1 MKLKH
6 RIWAIS
12 MALLYLFSSMTVFA
26 AEESTTASSEAATE
40 AVSDENTDTGK
51 STFSAIQTSD
61 DAGCSIAANDG
72 TDLNLEAG
80 AAILM
85 EAETGQILYSKN
97 AEEKMYPASITKVM
111 TTLIALEKGN
121 LSDTVTFSADTLNA
135 IEQGSSRIGVEAG
148 ESCTLKDAL
157 HCVMLASGNDTAA
170 GVAEHIAGSV
180 DAFVDMMN
188 EKAAELG
195 CTNTHFTNP
204 HGLPDE
210 NHYTT
215 AKDMALI
222 VQAAVKNPNFKDI
235 AGILSYNMPATNKCE
250 AREIWQHHKMMYP
263 SGQYYYEGTLWGKT
277 GYTSVALNTLVTA
290 AQKDNMTLLTVV
302 LKCPGASYTYTNSAT
317 LFDYGFEHYKTIK
330 PLENFKLKES
340 AATADISEESINEME
355 RLNVLYNSDYTI
367 VAPATVSPSDI
378 TVSVTT
384 DTAAEG
390 TWGSLIFTYQGNEIG
405 RANIYYDADAKLN
418 SIIENEGT
426 AEATA
431 MEKLPFILVGAII
444 ILLLFI
450 LFQIISMIRR
460 QR

>member
-1 MKLKH
+1 MNLKH
-6 RIWAIS
+6 RIWATC
-12 MALLYLFSSMTVFA
+12 MALLYLFSSLTVFA
-26 AEESTTASSEAATE
+26 SEESTTASAETATTAASEDNTTE
-40 AVSDENTDTGK
+40 E
-51 STFSAIQTSD
+51 STLSAIQTSD
-61 DAGCSIAANDG
+61 DAGCLIAANDG

-80 AAILM
+80 AAVLM
-85 EAETGQILYSKN
+85 EAKTGKILYSKN
-97 AEEKMYPASITKVM
+97 AEEKMYPASITKVL

-121 LSDTVTFSADTLNA
+121 LTDSITFSAETLNA
-135 IEQGSSRIGVEAG
+135 VEQGSSRVGVEAG
-148 ESCTLKDAL
+148 ETCTLEDAL

-222 VQAAVKNPNFKDI
+222 VQAAVKNPYFAEI
-235 AGILSYNMPATNKCE
+235 AGDLSYNMPATNKCE

-263 SGQYYYEGTLWGKT
+263 AGQYYYEGVLWGKT

-290 AQKDNMTLLTVV
+290 AKRDNTTLLAVV
-302 LKCPGASYTYTNSAT
+302 LKCPGAAYTYTNSAT
-317 LFDYGFEHYKTIK
+317 LFDYGFEHYTTLK
-330 PLENFKLKES
+330 PLENFHLKE
-340 AATADISEESINEME
+340 AATAAGLSESAIKELEK
-355 RLNVLYNSDYTI
+355 LNVLYNSDYSV
-367 VAPATVSPSDI
+367 VAPTGVSVSDI

-384 DTAAEG
+384 ENATDG
-390 TWGSLIFTYQGNEIG
+390 IWGSLVFTYQGNEIG
-405 RANIYYDADAKLN
+405 RANIYYDADAELN

-426 AEATA
+426 AEATT
-431 MEKLPFILVGAII
+431 MSKLPFILVGAII
-444 ILLLFI
+444 ILLLFV
-450 LFQIISMIRR
+450 LFQLISIIRR